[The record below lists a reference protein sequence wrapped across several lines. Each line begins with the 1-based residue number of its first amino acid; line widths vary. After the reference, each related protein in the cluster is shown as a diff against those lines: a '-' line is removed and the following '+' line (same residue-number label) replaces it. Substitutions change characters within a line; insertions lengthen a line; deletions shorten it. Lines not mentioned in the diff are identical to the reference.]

1 AASGG
6 AALPVLAGLLAVLGI
21 AVFNAILL
29 IRRYQN
35 LERHE
40 GEALGA
46 GLAVRGA
53 TERLSPVLSTLLASG
68 IALVPVLVMG
78 VLPGLE
84 IVRPTAL
91 VIVAGLVT
99 TALLD
104 LLLLPAMFLRLG
116 VSSVQVRDPMAE
128 DSVDRGPA

>member
-1 AASGG
+1 
-6 AALPVLAGLLAVLGI
+6 
-21 AVFNAILL
+21 
-29 IRRYQN
+29 
-35 LERHE
+35 
-40 GEALGA
+40 
-46 GLAVRGA
+46 
-53 TERLSPVLSTLLASG
+53 
-68 IALVPVLVMG
+68 MG

-128 DSVDRGPA
+128 DSVDRGPALSQAPAMAAE